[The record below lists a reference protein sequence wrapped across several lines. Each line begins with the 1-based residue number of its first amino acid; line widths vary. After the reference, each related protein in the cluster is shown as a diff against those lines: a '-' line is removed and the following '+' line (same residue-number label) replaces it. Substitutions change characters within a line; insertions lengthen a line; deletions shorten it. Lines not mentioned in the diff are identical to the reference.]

1 MANRKQLINRHS
13 GIENN
18 LPIGDLNLGEI
29 GINHCNVTDAA
40 IYVETNKDN
49 PSSATLATFI
59 TEKAINNKINN
70 VVELIENLTDTVE
83 LIDSGLTIEIE
94 RATAAEES
102 ISGDV
107 TTLARTTKDEFKN
120 IVDSIN
126 QLSGSVSD
134 GITELSGSTVSEIE
148 RSVSADTVLEEEI
161 KLVDSGLTIE
171 IERATAAEE
180 SISGDVT
187 TLAKATKEEFKSI
200 DDSISQ
206 LSASTVSEIERAT
219 SAETALQATIEENE
233 EIVSTALN
241 DLNERLNDSET
252 SLHEEINQ
260 LKAKIKEMEEV
271 ISAALNDL
279 NTRINKIDGGKY

>member
-107 TTLARTTKDEFKN
+107 TTLAKATKEEFK
-120 IVDSIN
+120 SI
-126 QLSGSVSD
+126 D
-134 GITELSGSTVSEIE
+134 GLIE
-148 RSVSADTVLEEEI
+148 NLNDAVE
-161 KLVDSGLTIE
+161 LVDSGLTIE
-171 IERATAAEE
+171 IERATSAETALRDAVE
-180 SISGDVT
+180 
-187 TLAKATKEEFKSI
+187 LI
-200 DDSISQ
+200 DSSLTI
-206 LSASTVSEIERAT
+206 EIERAT
-219 SAETALQATIEENE
+219 SAETALRETIEENE
-233 EIVSTALN
+233 EI
-241 DLNERLNDSET
+241 
-252 SLHEEINQ
+252 
-260 LKAKIKEMEEV
+260 

-279 NTRINKIDGGKY
+279 NEKIQSISSVEVIDCGTY

>member
-83 LIDSGLTIEIE
+83 LIDSSLTI
-94 RATAAEES
+94 
-102 ISGDV
+102 
-107 TTLARTTKDEFKN
+107 
-120 IVDSIN
+120 
-126 QLSGSVSD
+126 
-134 GITELSGSTVSEIE
+134 
-148 RSVSADTVLEEEI
+148 
-161 KLVDSGLTIE
+161 
-171 IERATAAEE
+171 
-180 SISGDVT
+180 
-187 TLAKATKEEFKSI
+187 
-200 DDSISQ
+200 
-206 LSASTVSEIERAT
+206 EIERAT
-219 SAETALQATIEENE
+219 SAETALRETIEENE
-233 EIVSTALN
+233 EI
-241 DLNERLNDSET
+241 
-252 SLHEEINQ
+252 
-260 LKAKIKEMEEV
+260 

-279 NTRINKIDGGKY
+279 NEKIQSISSVEVIDCGTY

>member
-18 LPIGDLNLGEI
+18 LPIDDLNLGEI

-107 TTLARTTKDEFKN
+107 TTLARTTKEEFKN

-171 IERATAAEE
+171 IERA
-180 SISGDVT
+180 I
-187 TLAKATKEEFKSI
+187 
-200 DDSISQ
+200 
-206 LSASTVSEIERAT
+206 

-233 EIVSTALN
+233 EIISSALN

>member
-94 RATAAEES
+94 RATSAETALRDAVEL
-102 ISGDV
+102 I
-107 TTLARTTKDEFKN
+107 
-120 IVDSIN
+120 DS
-126 QLSGSVSD
+126 S
-134 GITELSGSTVSEIE
+134 
-148 RSVSADTVLEEEI
+148 
-161 KLVDSGLTIE
+161 LTI
-171 IERATAAEE
+171 
-180 SISGDVT
+180 
-187 TLAKATKEEFKSI
+187 
-200 DDSISQ
+200 
-206 LSASTVSEIERAT
+206 EIERAT
-219 SAETALQATIEENE
+219 SAETALRETIEENE
-233 EIVSTALN
+233 EI
-241 DLNERLNDSET
+241 
-252 SLHEEINQ
+252 
-260 LKAKIKEMEEV
+260 

-279 NTRINKIDGGKY
+279 NEKIQSISSVEVIDCGTY